1 MKALL
6 WAALWGTAAA
16 VQQAQSEPVKT
27 LAGFSVDGPQ
37 RVFRAQSGT
46 VFLES
51 GQQVEALARKEQ
63 RALQSQQVALEALA
77 KQQSQANQRQQ
88 TLQAQF
94 HLVEAKEQ
102 RMEELVKE
110 QSKELLV
117 AQEDK
122 IKAELALEEQAT
134 GVQSA
139 RTRLALSGL
148 AKTGT
153 QLLQLAA
160 ASAAD
165 LSKEILRDQL
175 IGAAVYFSLIMIAAF
190 IYVTFFTYQY
200 PMLKNQPVVYGDHFT
215 FSLFECCNWDR
226 DAPSAEIMRDRRIPC
241 CSCCCLPVRWADTA
255 SSSKTGFLP
264 FWPGVILIALLNAF
278 TGMSFYVTSLLF
290 TILATLHRQKIRK
303 SPGKVMVGSQR
314 GKHRALHLHRKT
326 VEFGS
331 LVASPAARNVSISPT
346 TMDVRPALRQ
356 LQHLHGGFL
365 HLDLVLLLR
374 HHAGGHGDPIHRPRA
389 EQEAVAADHGLL
401 AARLRSHFLRSEA
414 AKQRLLLRVS
424 L

>member
-1 MKALL
+1 M
-6 WAALWGTAAA
+6 
-16 VQQAQSEPVKT
+16 VI
-27 LAGFSVDGPQ
+27 AGFSVDGPQ

-303 SPGKVMVGSQR
+303 TYGLPYGSCSTCTEDFCTWTWCSCCATMQEAMEIQYIDPVQNKR
-314 GKHRALHLHRKT
+314 
-326 VEFGS
+326 
-331 LVASPAARNVSISPT
+331 PWQQ
-346 TMDVRPALRQ
+346 TMDSLLPGSGATSSGVRQQNSACC
-356 LQHLHGGFL
+356 
-365 HLDLVLLLR
+365 
-374 HHAGGHGDPIHRPRA
+374 
-389 EQEAVAADHGLL
+389 
-401 AARLRSHFLRSEA
+401 
-414 AKQRLLLRVS
+414 
-424 L
+424 